1 MRVGGLVLAAGQAS
15 RYGGPKVLEKLG
27 GRTLLEHA
35 LDALGDGGCEPVLV
49 VLGAHAE
56 AIRHTVELPTVVWNP
71 QWPSGM
77 GSSLRVGLD
86 ALPPELE
93 AVVVALADQ
102 PLVGAEV
109 VRRLVL
115 AGQAGADAAVATY
128 AGRPRNPVLLTRPVF
143 AEVAA
148 GARGDRGARDWLRA
162 HPERVVPVPCDDAG
176 DPADVDTP
184 ADLAR
189 LTVDG
194 PANRTV
200 SGIESE
206 GRVDPALSGED

>member
-1 MRVGGLVLAAGQAS
+1 MVGPAPVGGLVLAAGAAS
-15 RYGGPKVLEKLG
+15 RYGPPKVLARLA

-35 LDALGDGGCEPVLV
+35 LDALVQGGCDPVLA
-49 VLGAHAE
+49 VLGANAE
-56 AIRHTVELPTVVWNP
+56 AIRRAVALPTTVFNP
-71 QWPSGM
+71 DWSTGM
-77 GSSLRVGLD
+77 GSSLRAGLA
-86 ALPPELE
+86 ALPADLD

-109 VRRLVL
+109 VRRLVR
-115 AGQAGADAAVATY
+115 AVAAVPAGAGAAVATY

-148 GARGDRGARDWLRA
+148 AVHGDRGARDWLRA
-162 HPERVVPVPCDDAG
+162 HPDRVVPVPCDDAG

-189 LTVDG
+189 LAG
-194 PANRTV
+194 SV
-200 SGIESE
+200 SSREE
-206 GRVDPALSGED
+206 LSP